1 MDELPHRSV
10 IDLKATLGEF
20 DHEPSQ
26 GEVSVLDPLQQ
37 PDAVRARDR
46 PWLVTAHLARCDAA
60 GLAQPPDPVDC
71 RADSYPRTASQPDC
85 TTDHRSAPPQPR
97 AREDHWN
104 KACPSI
110 LASLPT
116 SMLNQ
121 NPSDLGI
128 PNRFS
133 LTPSRSR
140 LLVKHDL
147 FRKPVSTFR
156 DHALAN
162 RSRYSAARQAR
173 AGRNRL

>member
-71 RADSYPRTASQPDC
+71 RADSYPELLRSLIARQITGL
-85 TTDHRSAPPQPR
+85 HRR
-97 AREDHWN
+97 N
-104 KACPSI
+104 
-110 LASLPT
+110 
-116 SMLNQ
+116 
-121 NPSDLGI
+121 
-128 PNRFS
+128 
-133 LTPSRSR
+133 
-140 LLVKHDL
+140 
-147 FRKPVSTFR
+147 
-156 DHALAN
+156 HALAKIIGI
-162 RSRYSAARQAR
+162 RLAHPSWPLSRPAC
-173 AGRNRL
+173 